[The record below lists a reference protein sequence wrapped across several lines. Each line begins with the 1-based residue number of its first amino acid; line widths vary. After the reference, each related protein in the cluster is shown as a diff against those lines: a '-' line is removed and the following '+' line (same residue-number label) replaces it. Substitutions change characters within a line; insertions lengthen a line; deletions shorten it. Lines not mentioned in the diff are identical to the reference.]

1 MKSCGNAKKR
11 ENLRRKSDPEREPN
25 DNVDNS
31 VKSIEKDLT
40 IHRNVIMTNNDI
52 LRRFRFIFDYSDSK
66 MIAIFGLTEHLVNR
80 EQISARL
87 KKDDDP
93 AFQKCNDTNLSIFLN
108 GLIIDKRGKKEGP
121 KPKPEKQLNI

>member
-52 LRRFRFIFDYSDSK
+52 LRRIRFIFDYSDSK

-93 AFQKCNDTNLSIFLN
+93 AFQKCNDTNLLN